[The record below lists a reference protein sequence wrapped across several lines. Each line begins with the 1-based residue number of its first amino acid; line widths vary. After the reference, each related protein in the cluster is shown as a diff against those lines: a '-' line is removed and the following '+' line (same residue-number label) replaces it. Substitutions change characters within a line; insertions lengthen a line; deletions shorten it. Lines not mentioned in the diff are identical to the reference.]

1 MKKTILVILIFIFF
15 VFKSHAEVINDI
27 KVEGNKRISK
37 ETIVLFSGI
46 KINQNIN
53 DTSLNEIIKNL
64 YSTNFF
70 ENISVNF
77 NNGVLIIKVSESP
90 IIQTILFE
98 GIKKQSLIDTLK
110 ENLNLKE
117 KNSFADNIFKK
128 DQELIT
134 NILRSNGYYFAE
146 VNTKLKT
153 NNNNTID
160 IIYNV
165 ELGDKA
171 YIKSI
176 KFIGDKKIKD
186 RKLRSVILSEEAKF
200 WKIISNKKFLDIK
213 RINLDEKLLKSY
225 YKNKGYFNVSVE
237 SSSAQI
243 INDRDFELIYNI
255 NAGEKYYFDKL
266 TLNIPDDYPEN
277 SFKNINDILI
287 NLNGEPYSFKK
298 IEDILDEIDEIAQT
312 KDFEFVNVKYSEE
325 TVGNKLNLNIKI
337 EEGEKFYIERI
348 NIYGNYIT
356 EEKVIR
362 NSLIID
368 EGDALNNI
376 LLNKSIN
383 EVKAKNIFKSVKS
396 KTLDGSKDKMK
407 LIEIEVEEKPTGE
420 IFAGAGTG
428 TSGSSFSFGIKEN
441 NYLGKG
447 IKLDTNFTLS
457 DETSSGSISIFNPN
471 YKNTDR
477 TIKTQIER
485 SVTDLMSSS
494 GYETNKT
501 GFSIGTSYEQL
512 KDLYFSPSVSSY
524 YESIDTSS
532 AASAQKKKQAG
543 DFFESSFSYG
553 VTLNKL
559 NQNFQPSDGYKSS
572 FFQSIPMIS
581 DDYTLENVYKFS
593 TYHELKDDMIL
604 SFNLFTKAVNTL
616 SNKDVRL
623 SKRVVIP
630 GRRLRGFEK
639 GKIGPK
645 DNNEYV
651 GGNYGSAVNISTTLP
666 NLFEEV
672 QNLDLKLFIDAANV
686 WGVDYNSNLDNSKLR
701 SSTGLAIDWWTPI
714 GPLSFSLS
722 EAITKADT
730 DKTERFRFQI
740 GTTF

>member
-1 MKKTILVILIFIFF
+1 MKKIFSIILISIFF
-15 VFKSHAEVINDI
+15 VFKSNADIINDV
-27 KVEGNKRISK
+27 KVEGNKRISDD
-37 ETIVLFSGI
+37 TIILFSGV
-46 KINQNIN
+46 KINQKIT
-53 DTSLNEIIKNL
+53 DTSLNDIIKNL

-70 ENISVNF
+70 ENISANYE
-77 NNGVLIIKVSESP
+77 NGVLLIKVAESP
-90 IIQTILFE
+90 IIQNILFE
-98 GIKKQSLIDTLK
+98 GVKKKSLIETLK
-110 ENLNLKE
+110 DNLFLKE
-117 KNSFADNIFKK
+117 KNSYTENIFKK
-128 DQELIT
+128 DQELIV
-134 NILRSNGYYFAE
+134 NILRSNGYYFSE
-146 VNTKLKT
+146 VTSKIKKND
-153 NNNNTID
+153 NNTID
-160 IIYNV
+160 IIYNI

-186 RKLRSVILSEEAKF
+186 RKLRNVILSEESKF

-213 RINLDEKLLKSY
+213 RINLDEKLLRNY
-225 YKNKGYFNVSVE
+225 YKNNGYFNVSVE

-266 TLNIPDDYPEN
+266 NLDIPDEYPAD
-277 SFKNINDILI
+277 SFKKINDILNNI
-287 NLNGEPYSFKK
+287 KGETYSFKK

-312 KDFEFVNVKYSEE
+312 KDFEFVNVKYLEE
-325 TVGNKLNLNIKI
+325 TKGNKLNLNIKI

-368 EGDALNNI
+368 EGDALNKI

-383 EVKAKNIFKSVKS
+383 EVKSKNIFKSVRS
-396 KTLDGSKDKMK
+396 KTLDGTKEKMK
-407 LIEIEVEEKPTGE
+407 LVEIEVEEKPTGE

-447 IKLDTNFTLS
+447 IKLDTDFTIS

-471 YKNTDR
+471 YKNSDR
-477 TIKTQIER
+477 TIKTKIER
-485 SVTDLMSSS
+485 SVTDLMSAS
-494 GYETNKT
+494 GYETDKT
-501 GFSIGTSYEQL
+501 GFSIGTSYEQF
-512 KDLYFSPSVSSY
+512 KDLYFSPSISNY
-524 YESIDTSS
+524 YESIDTSA

-553 VTLNKL
+553 LTLNKL
-559 NQNFQPSDGYKSS
+559 NQNFQPTDGFRSS
-572 FFQSIPMIS
+572 FFQSIPIVS
-581 DDYTLENVYKFS
+581 DDYTLENVYKLS
-593 TYHELKDDMIL
+593 TYHELKEDMIL

-623 SKRVVIP
+623 SKRVTIP
-630 GRRLRGFEK
+630 SRRLRGFEK

-651 GGNYGSAVNISTTLP
+651 GGNYGSALNISTTLP
-666 NLFEEV
+666 NLFEDV

-686 WGVDYNSNLDNSKLR
+686 WGVDYNSNLDSSKLR
-701 SSTGLAIDWWTPI
+701 SSTGVAIDWWTPI

-722 EAITKADT
+722 EAITKADS

>member
-1 MKKTILVILIFIFF
+1 MKKIFSIILISIFF
-15 VFKSHAEVINDI
+15 VFKSNADIINDV
-27 KVEGNKRISK
+27 KVEGNKRISDD
-37 ETIVLFSGI
+37 TIILFSGV
-46 KINQNIN
+46 KINQKIT
-53 DTSLNEIIKNL
+53 DTSLNDIIKNL

-70 ENISVNF
+70 ENISANYE
-77 NNGVLIIKVSESP
+77 NGVLLIKVAESP
-90 IIQTILFE
+90 IIQNILFE
-98 GIKKQSLIDTLK
+98 GVKKKSLIETLK
-110 ENLNLKE
+110 DNLFLKE
-117 KNSFADNIFKK
+117 KNSYTENIFKK
-128 DQELIT
+128 DQELIV
-134 NILRSNGYYFAE
+134 NILRSNGYYFSE
-146 VNTKLKT
+146 VTSKIKKND
-153 NNNNTID
+153 NNTID
-160 IIYNV
+160 IIYNI

-186 RKLRSVILSEEAKF
+186 RKLRNVILSEESKF

-213 RINLDEKLLKSY
+213 RINLDEKLLRNY
-225 YKNKGYFNVSVE
+225 YKNNGYFNVSVE

-266 TLNIPDDYPEN
+266 NLDIPDEYPAD
-277 SFKNINDILI
+277 SFKKINDILNNI
-287 NLNGEPYSFKK
+287 KGETYSFKK

-312 KDFEFVNVKYSEE
+312 KDFEFVNVKYLEE
-325 TVGNKLNLNIKI
+325 TKGNKLNLNIKI

-368 EGDALNNI
+368 EGDALNKI

-383 EVKAKNIFKSVKS
+383 EVKSKNIFKSVRS
-396 KTLDGSKDKMK
+396 KTLDGTKEKMK
-407 LIEIEVEEKPTGE
+407 LVEIEVEEKPTGE

-447 IKLDTNFTLS
+447 IKLDTDFTIS

-471 YKNTDR
+471 YKNSDR
-477 TIKTQIER
+477 TIKTKIER
-485 SVTDLMSSS
+485 SVTDLMSAS
-494 GYETNKT
+494 GYETDKT

-512 KDLYFSPSVSSY
+512 KDLYFSPSISNY
-524 YESIDTSS
+524 YESIDTSA

-553 VTLNKL
+553 LTLNKL
-559 NQNFQPSDGYKSS
+559 NQNFQPTDGFRSS
-572 FFQSIPMIS
+572 FFQSIPIVS
-581 DDYTLENVYKFS
+581 DDYTLENVYKLS
-593 TYHELKDDMIL
+593 TYHELKEDMIL

-623 SKRVVIP
+623 SKRVTIP
-630 GRRLRGFEK
+630 SRRLRGFEK

-651 GGNYGSAVNISTTLP
+651 GGNYGSALNISTTLP
-666 NLFEEV
+666 NLFEDV

-686 WGVDYNSNLDNSKLR
+686 WGVDYNSNLDSSKLR
-701 SSTGLAIDWWTPI
+701 SSTGVAIDWWTPI

-722 EAITKADT
+722 EAITKADS

>member
-1 MKKTILVILIFIFF
+1 MKKIFSIILISIFFIF
-15 VFKSHAEVINDI
+15 KSNADIINDI
-27 KVEGNKRISK
+27 KVEGNKRISDD
-37 ETIVLFSGI
+37 TIILFSGV
-46 KINQNIN
+46 KINQKVT
-53 DTSLNEIIKNL
+53 DTSLNDIIKNL

-70 ENISVNF
+70 ENISANYE
-77 NNGVLIIKVSESP
+77 NGVLLIKVAESP
-90 IIQTILFE
+90 IIQNILFE
-98 GIKKQSLIDTLK
+98 GVKKKSLIETLK
-110 ENLNLKE
+110 DNLFLKE
-117 KNSFADNIFKK
+117 KNSYTENIFKK
-128 DQELIT
+128 DQELIV
-134 NILRSNGYYFAE
+134 NILRSNGYYFSE
-146 VNTKLKT
+146 VTSKIKKND
-153 NNNNTID
+153 NNTID
-160 IIYNV
+160 IIYNI

-186 RKLRSVILSEEAKF
+186 RKLRNVILSEESKF

-213 RINLDEKLLKSY
+213 RINLDEKLLRNY
-225 YKNKGYFNVSVE
+225 YKNNGYFNVSVE

-266 TLNIPDDYPEN
+266 NLDIPDEYPAD
-277 SFKNINDILI
+277 SFKKINDILNNI
-287 NLNGEPYSFKK
+287 KGETYSFKK

-312 KDFEFVNVKYSEE
+312 KDFEFVNVKYLEE
-325 TVGNKLNLNIKI
+325 TKGNKLNLNIKI

-368 EGDALNNI
+368 EGDALNKI

-383 EVKAKNIFKSVKS
+383 EVKSKNIFKSVRS
-396 KTLDGSKDKMK
+396 KTLDGTKEKMK

-447 IKLDTNFTLS
+447 IKLDTDFTIS
-457 DETSSGSISIFNPN
+457 EETSSGSISIFNPN
-471 YKNTDR
+471 YKNSDR
-477 TIKTQIER
+477 TIKTKIER
-485 SVTDLMSSS
+485 SVTDLMSAS
-494 GYETNKT
+494 GYETDKT

-512 KDLYFSPSVSSY
+512 KDLYFSPSISNY
-524 YESIDTSS
+524 YESIDTSA

-553 VTLNKL
+553 LTLNKL
-559 NQNFQPSDGYKSS
+559 NQNFQPTDGFRSS

-581 DDYTLENVYKFS
+581 DDYTLENVYKLS
-593 TYHELKDDMIL
+593 TYHELKEDMIL

-623 SKRVVIP
+623 SKRVTIP
-630 GRRLRGFEK
+630 SRRLRGFEK

-651 GGNYGSAVNISTTLP
+651 GGNYGSALNISTTLP
-666 NLFEEV
+666 NLFEDV

-686 WGVDYNSNLDNSKLR
+686 WGVDYNSNLDSSKLR
-701 SSTGLAIDWWTPI
+701 SSTGVAIDWWTPI

-722 EAITKADT
+722 EAITKADS

>member
-1 MKKTILVILIFIFF
+1 ML
-15 VFKSHAEVINDI
+15 I
-27 KVEGNKRISK
+27 KVA
-37 ETIVLFSGI
+37 
-46 KINQNIN
+46 
-53 DTSLNEIIKNL
+53 
-64 YSTNFF
+64 
-70 ENISVNF
+70 
-77 NNGVLIIKVSESP
+77 ESP
-90 IIQTILFE
+90 IIQNILFE
-98 GIKKQSLIDTLK
+98 GVKKKSLIETLK
-110 ENLNLKE
+110 DNLFLKE
-117 KNSFADNIFKK
+117 KNSYTENIFKK
-128 DQELIT
+128 DQELIV
-134 NILRSNGYYFAE
+134 NILRSNGYYFSE
-146 VNTKLKT
+146 VTSKIKKND
-153 NNNNTID
+153 NNTID
-160 IIYNV
+160 IIYNI

-186 RKLRSVILSEEAKF
+186 RKLRNVILSEESKF

-213 RINLDEKLLKSY
+213 RINLDEKLLRNY
-225 YKNKGYFNVSVE
+225 YKNNGYFNVSVE

-266 TLNIPDDYPEN
+266 NLDIPDEYPAD
-277 SFKNINDILI
+277 SFKKINDILNNI
-287 NLNGEPYSFKK
+287 KGETYSFKK

-312 KDFEFVNVKYSEE
+312 KDFEFVNVKYLEE
-325 TVGNKLNLNIKI
+325 TKGNKLNLNIKI

-368 EGDALNNI
+368 EGDALNKI

-383 EVKAKNIFKSVKS
+383 EVKSKNIFKSVRS
-396 KTLDGSKDKMK
+396 KTLDGTKEKMK
-407 LIEIEVEEKPTGE
+407 LVEIEVEEKPTGE

-447 IKLDTNFTLS
+447 IKLDTDFTIS

-471 YKNTDR
+471 YKNSDR
-477 TIKTQIER
+477 TIKTKIER
-485 SVTDLMSSS
+485 SVTDLMSAS
-494 GYETNKT
+494 GYETDKT

-512 KDLYFSPSVSSY
+512 KDLYFSPSISNY
-524 YESIDTSS
+524 YESIDTSA

-553 VTLNKL
+553 LTLNKL
-559 NQNFQPSDGYKSS
+559 NQNFQPTDGFRSS
-572 FFQSIPMIS
+572 FFQSIPIVS
-581 DDYTLENVYKFS
+581 DDYTLENVYKLS
-593 TYHELKDDMIL
+593 TYHELKEDMIL

-623 SKRVVIP
+623 SKRVTIP
-630 GRRLRGFEK
+630 SRRLRGFEK

-651 GGNYGSAVNISTTLP
+651 GGNYGSALNISTTLP
-666 NLFEEV
+666 NLFEDV

-686 WGVDYNSNLDNSKLR
+686 WGVDYNSNLDSSKLR
-701 SSTGLAIDWWTPI
+701 SSTGVAIDWWTPI

-722 EAITKADT
+722 EAITKADS

>member
-1 MKKTILVILIFIFF
+1 MKKIILVILISTFFIF
-15 VFKSHAEVINDI
+15 KSQADVVNDI

-46 KINQNIN
+46 KVNQNIN
-53 DTSLNEIIKNL
+53 DTSLNDIIKNL

-70 ENISVNF
+70 ENVSVNY
-77 NNGVLIIKVSESP
+77 NDGVLIIKVSESA

-146 VNTKLKT
+146 VNTKLKN

-186 RKLRSVILSEEAKF
+186 RKLRNVILSEEAKF

-213 RINLDEKLLKSY
+213 RINLDEKLLKNY

-237 SSSAQI
+237 SSSAKI

-266 TLNIPDDYPEN
+266 TLNLPDDYPEN
-277 SFKNINDILI
+277 SFKNINDTLI
-287 NLNGEPYSFKK
+287 SLNGEPYSFKK

-477 TIKTQIER
+477 TIKTKIER
-485 SVTDLMSSS
+485 SVTDLMSAS

-501 GFSIGTSYEQL
+501 GFSIGTSYEQY
-512 KDLYFSPSVSSY
+512 KDLFFSPSISSY
-524 YESIDTSS
+524 YESIDTSA

-543 DFFESSFSYG
+543 DFFESSFTYG

-581 DDYTLENVYKFS
+581 DDYTLENTYKFS

-666 NLFEEV
+666 NLFQEV

-686 WGVDYNSNLDNSKLR
+686 WGVDYNSNLDSSKIR

-714 GPLSFSLS
+714 GPLSFSLT
-722 EAITKADT
+722 EAITKANT